1 MEPGI
6 ENYDAR
12 IQEALGGPRL
22 ETVQVNGVNLT
33 YIEKGQGDP
42 VILVHGG
49 PGDYPG
55 WSSQVEIFSQKY
67 RAIYYSRRCSCCSID
82 RDPVASL
89 LGKFVS

>member
-6 ENYDAR
+6 ESYDAR

-33 YIEKGQGDP
+33 YVEKGQGDS

-49 PGDYPG
+49 PGDYRG
-55 WSSQVEIFSQKY
+55 WSSQVEIFLPE
-67 RAIYYSRRCSCCSID
+67 ISCHILQQTLF
-82 RDPVASL
+82 L
-89 LGKFVS
+89 L